1 MQWTTGRE
9 KEIWVVG
16 KEVPPSQRSPP
27 GPHLPPLTYGLSDA
41 NVWFK
46 TPQNKLRST
55 ISQEIEGINLRG
67 TQEFHFKYLYSF
79 SSCWKSLLCKV
90 ILFFQ
95 TPLIVQQF
103 SLSQNYGGQ
112 PLGIYHHSYL
122 DHWKVKFISQRHT
135 GHQEGSMVYAHN
147 LILKPFL
154 GRWGDWNLL
163 LAETQA
169 VILHKVA
176 VQHQHHASS
185 VPLSLWL
192 KQDDFLRTNR
202 FFLKK
207 KFKNK

>member
-1 MQWTTGRE
+1 MPW
-9 KEIWVVG
+9 
-16 KEVPPSQRSPP
+16 SRSPL

-41 NVWFK
+41 KVWFR
-46 TPQNKLRST
+46 TLQDKLRST

-95 TPLIVQQF
+95 TLLRVQQF

-122 DHWKVKFISQRHT
+122 DHWKVKFISQRYT

-154 GRWGDWNLL
+154 GRWGGWNLL
-163 LAETQA
+163 LTETHA
-169 VILHKVA
+169 VICHKV
-176 VQHQHHASS
+176 VVGHQHQASS

-192 KQDDFLRTNR
+192 KQDDLSSTNS
-202 FFLKK
+202 FLKK
-207 KFKNK
+207 K